1 MMNLSME
8 HYMSEATLQ
17 ITLISML
24 RTLYSD
30 YVINLS
36 LNGISIPTDIKTKTL
51 IISQMKKEGMEK
63 GMPDLLLYL
72 PNGKVLNMELKTD
85 KGKQSADQVDVQ
97 NRLTKLGHNYYII
110 RTVYEAFNAIA
121 EHTEPYDRQYQFNQ
135 LNISHNDLYI
145 TKPFLHFATGTS
157 LEVVQD
163 TLRNLYHL

>member
-1 MMNLSME
+1 
-8 HYMSEATLQ
+8 MSEAILQQTLVS
-17 ITLISML
+17 ILK
-24 RTLYSD
+24 TLYPD

-36 LNGISIPTDIKTKTL
+36 LSGISL
-51 IISQMKKEGMEK
+51 NGSAKENAQTMYSLQAQGFSR

-121 EHTEPYDRQYQFNQ
+121 EHTEIYDRQLQFNQ

-163 TLRNLYHL
+163 TLKNLYHL

>member
-1 MMNLSME
+1 
-8 HYMSEATLQ
+8 MSEAILQQTLV
-17 ITLISML
+17 SML
-24 RTLYSD
+24 KQLYPD

-36 LNGISIPTDIKTKTL
+36 LSGISL
-51 IISQMKKEGMEK
+51 NGSAKENAQTMYSMIQQGFER

-121 EHTEPYDRQYQFNQ
+121 EHTELSDRFEQRNK
-135 LNISHNDLYI
+135 LVIHHNGLHI
-145 TKPFLHFATGTS
+145 IKPFLHFTVGAS
-157 LEVVQD
+157 LEVVQT
-163 TLRNLYHL
+163 TLKSLYHL

>member
-1 MMNLSME
+1 
-8 HYMSEATLQ
+8 MSESTLQ

-36 LNGISIPTDIKTKTL
+36 LNGISIPSDIKTKTL
-51 IISQMKKEGMEK
+51 IINQMKKEGMEK

-85 KGKQSADQVDVQ
+85 KGKQSDDQVDVQ

-121 EHTEPYDRQYQFNQ
+121 EHTEPSDRQLQFNQ
-135 LNISHNDLYI
+135 LNISHNDLCI

>member
-1 MMNLSME
+1 
-8 HYMSEATLQ
+8 MSEAILQQTLV
-17 ITLISML
+17 SML
-24 RTLYSD
+24 KQMYPD

-36 LNGISIPTDIKTKTL
+36 LSGISL
-51 IISQMKKEGMEK
+51 NGSAKENAQTMYSMIQQGFSR

-85 KGKQSADQVDVQ
+85 KGKQSPDQVDVQ

-121 EHTEPYDRQYQFNQ
+121 KHTEVYDRTFAYAN
-135 LNISHNDLYI
+135 LAISHNELYI
-145 TKPFLHFATGTS
+145 TKPFLHFATGTN

>member
-1 MMNLSME
+1 
-8 HYMSEATLQ
+8 MSESTLQ
-17 ITLISML
+17 ITIISML

-51 IISQMKKEGMEK
+51 IINQMKKEGMEK

-85 KGKQSADQVDVQ
+85 KGKQSPDQVDVQ

-121 EHTEPYDRQYQFNQ
+121 EHTEPSDRQLQFNQ

-163 TLRNLYHL
+163 TLRSLYHL

>member
-1 MMNLSME
+1 MTES
-8 HYMSEATLQ
+8 TLQ

-24 RTLYSD
+24 RLLYPD

-36 LNGISIPTDIKTKTL
+36 LNGISIPGDIKTKTL
-51 IISQMKKEGMEK
+51 IINQMKKEGMEN

-85 KGKQSADQVDVQ
+85 KGKQSPDQVDVQ

-110 RTVYEAFNAIA
+110 RTVYEAFKAIA
-121 EHTEPYDRQYQFNQ
+121 EHTEIYDRQLQFNQ
-135 LNISHNDLYI
+135 LNISHNELYI
-145 TKPFLHFATGTS
+145 TKPFLHFATGTG

>member
-1 MMNLSME
+1 
-8 HYMSEATLQ
+8 MSESTLQ
-17 ITLISML
+17 ITIISML

-51 IISQMKKEGMEK
+51 IINQMKKEGMEK

-85 KGKQSADQVDVQ
+85 KGKQSPDQVDVQ

-121 EHTEPYDRQYQFNQ
+121 EHTEPSDRQLQFNQ

>member
-1 MMNLSME
+1 
-8 HYMSEATLQ
+8 MSESTLQ

-36 LNGISIPTDIKTKTL
+36 LNGISIPSDIKTKTL
-51 IISQMKKEGMEK
+51 IINQMKKEGMEK

-85 KGKQSADQVDVQ
+85 KGKQSSDQIDVQ
-97 NRLTKLGHNYYII
+97 HRLTKLGHNYYII

-121 EHTEPYDRQYQFNQ
+121 QHTTESDRLEQRNK
-135 LNISHNDLYI
+135 LVIHHNGLYI

>member
-1 MMNLSME
+1 
-8 HYMSEATLQ
+8 MSEAILQQTLVS
-17 ITLISML
+17 ILK
-24 RTLYSD
+24 TLYPD

-36 LNGISIPTDIKTKTL
+36 LSGISL
-51 IISQMKKEGMEK
+51 NGSAKENAQTMYSMIQQGFSR

-121 EHTEPYDRQYQFNQ
+121 QHTTESDRLEQRNK
-135 LNISHNDLYI
+135 LIIHHNGLYI
-145 TKPFLHFATGTS
+145 TKPFLHFAVGTN
-157 LEVVQD
+157 LETVQD
-163 TLRNLYHL
+163 TLKNLYHL

>member
-1 MMNLSME
+1 
-8 HYMSEATLQ
+8 MSEAILQQTLV
-17 ITLISML
+17 SML
-24 RTLYSD
+24 KQLYPD

-36 LNGISIPTDIKTKTL
+36 LSGISL
-51 IISQMKKEGMEK
+51 NGSAKENAQTMYSMIQQGFSR

-85 KGKQSADQVDVQ
+85 KGKQSPDQVDVQ
-97 NRLTKLGHNYYII
+97 HRLTKLGHNYYVI

-121 EHTEPYDRQYQFNQ
+121 QHTTESDRLEQRNK
-135 LNISHNDLYI
+135 LIIHHNGLYI

>member
-1 MMNLSME
+1 
-8 HYMSEATLQ
+8 MSEAILQQTLV
-17 ITLISML
+17 SML
-24 RTLYSD
+24 KQMYPD

-36 LNGISIPTDIKTKTL
+36 LSGISLNGSAKDNAQTMYSMI
-51 IISQMKKEGMEK
+51 QQGFER

-97 NRLTKLGHNYYII
+97 NRLTKLGHNYYVI

-121 EHTEPYDRQYQFNQ
+121 EHTEVYDRTFAYAN
-135 LNISHNDLYI
+135 LAISHNDLYI

-163 TLRNLYHL
+163 ALRNLYHLQVLPSLP

>member
-1 MMNLSME
+1 
-8 HYMSEATLQ
+8 MSESTLQ

-36 LNGISIPTDIKTKTL
+36 LNGISIPSDIKTKTL
-51 IISQMKKEGMEK
+51 IINQMKKEGMEK

-85 KGKQSADQVDVQ
+85 KGKQSPDQVDVQ

-121 EHTEPYDRQYQFNQ
+121 EHTEPSDRQLQFNQ
-135 LNISHNDLYI
+135 LNISHNDLCI

>member
-1 MMNLSME
+1 
-8 HYMSEATLQ
+8 MSESTLQ

-51 IISQMKKEGMEK
+51 IINQMKKEGMEK

-85 KGKQSADQVDVQ
+85 KGKQSADQVDVE
-97 NRLTKLGHNYYII
+97 NRLTKLGHNYYVI

-121 EHTEPYDRQYQFNQ
+121 EHTEVYDRQLQFNQ

>member
-1 MMNLSME
+1 
-8 HYMSEATLQ
+8 MSESTLQ

-51 IISQMKKEGMEK
+51 IINQMKKEGMEK
-63 GMPDLLLYL
+63 GIPDLLLYL

-121 EHTEPYDRQYQFNQ
+121 EHTEPSDRQLQFNQ

>member
-1 MMNLSME
+1 
-8 HYMSEATLQ
+8 MSESTLQ

-51 IISQMKKEGMEK
+51 IINQMKKEGMEK

-85 KGKQSADQVDVQ
+85 KGKQSPDQVDVQ

-121 EHTEPYDRQYQFNQ
+121 EHTEVYDRQYQFNQ

>member
-1 MMNLSME
+1 
-8 HYMSEATLQ
+8 MSESTLQ

-24 RTLYSD
+24 KTLYSD

-51 IISQMKKEGMEK
+51 IINQMKKEGMEK

-110 RTVYEAFNAIA
+110 RTVYEAFKAIA
-121 EHTEPYDRQYQFNQ
+121 EHTEIYDRQFQFNQ
-135 LNISHNDLYI
+135 LIISHNDLYI

>member
-1 MMNLSME
+1 
-8 HYMSEATLQ
+8 MSEATLQ

-121 EHTEPYDRQYQFNQ
+121 EHTEPSDRRHQFNQ

-145 TKPFLHFATGTS
+145 TKPFLHFAIGTS

-163 TLRNLYHL
+163 ALRNLYHL

>member
-1 MMNLSME
+1 
-8 HYMSEATLQ
+8 MSEAILQQTLVS
-17 ITLISML
+17 ILK
-24 RTLYSD
+24 TLYPD

-36 LNGISIPTDIKTKTL
+36 LSGISL
-51 IISQMKKEGMEK
+51 NGSAKENAQTMYSMIQQGFER

-85 KGKQSADQVDVQ
+85 KGKQSADQIEVQ

-121 EHTEPYDRQYQFNQ
+121 EHTESSDRQLQFNQ

-145 TKPFLHFATGTS
+145 TKPFLHFTTGTN
-157 LEVVQD
+157 LEIVQT
-163 TLRNLYHL
+163 TLKSLYHL

>member
-1 MMNLSME
+1 
-8 HYMSEATLQ
+8 MSEAILQQTLV
-17 ITLISML
+17 SML
-24 RTLYSD
+24 KQLYPD

-36 LNGISIPTDIKTKTL
+36 LSGISLNGSAKDNAQTMY
-51 IISQMKKEGMEK
+51 SMVQQGFSR

-85 KGKQSADQVDVQ
+85 KGKQSADQVEVQ

-121 EHTEPYDRQYQFNQ
+121 EHTEVYDRQLQFNR

>member
-1 MMNLSME
+1 
-8 HYMSEATLQ
+8 MSEAILQQTLVS
-17 ITLISML
+17 ILK
-24 RTLYSD
+24 TLYPD

-36 LNGISIPTDIKTKTL
+36 LSGISLNGSAKDNAQTMY
-51 IISQMKKEGMEK
+51 SMVQQGFSR

-97 NRLTKLGHNYYII
+97 NRLTKLGHNYYVI

-121 EHTEPYDRQYQFNQ
+121 KHTEVYDRTFAYAN
-135 LNISHNDLYI
+135 LAISHNDLYI
-145 TKPFLHFATGTS
+145 TKPFLHFATGTN

>member
-1 MMNLSME
+1 
-8 HYMSEATLQ
+8 MSESTLQ

-51 IISQMKKEGMEK
+51 IINQMKKEGMEK

-97 NRLTKLGHNYYII
+97 NRLTKLGHNYYVI
-110 RTVYEAFNAIA
+110 RTVYEAFKAIA
-121 EHTEPYDRQYQFNQ
+121 EHTELSDRQLQFNQ
-135 LNISHNDLYI
+135 LNIQHNDLYI
-145 TKPFLHFATGTS
+145 TKPFMHFATGAS

-163 TLRNLYHL
+163 ALRNLYYL

>member
-1 MMNLSME
+1 
-8 HYMSEATLQ
+8 MSEAILQQTLVS
-17 ITLISML
+17 ILK
-24 RTLYSD
+24 TLYPD

-36 LNGISIPTDIKTKTL
+36 LSGISL
-51 IISQMKKEGMEK
+51 NGSAKENAQTMYSMTQQGFER

-85 KGKQSADQVDVQ
+85 KGKQSPDQVDVQ
-97 NRLTKLGHNYYII
+97 HRLAKLGHNYYII

-121 EHTEPYDRQYQFNQ
+121 QHTTESDRLEQRNK
-135 LNISHNDLYI
+135 LIIHHNGLYI

>member
-1 MMNLSME
+1 
-8 HYMSEATLQ
+8 MSESTLQ

-51 IISQMKKEGMEK
+51 IINQMKKEGMEK

-97 NRLTKLGHNYYII
+97 QRLTKLGHNYYII
-110 RTVYEAFNAIA
+110 RTVYEALRAIS
-121 EHTEPYDRQYQFNQ
+121 EHTEPSDRQLQFNQ
-135 LNISHNDLYI
+135 LNIQHNDLYI

-157 LEVVQD
+157 LEVVHD
-163 TLRNLYHL
+163 TLRNLYYL

>member
-1 MMNLSME
+1 
-8 HYMSEATLQ
+8 MSESTLQ

-36 LNGISIPTDIKTKTL
+36 LNGISIPSDIKTKTL
-51 IISQMKKEGMEK
+51 IINQMKKEGMEK

-121 EHTEPYDRQYQFNQ
+121 QHTTESDRLEQRNK
-135 LNISHNDLYI
+135 LVIHHNGLYI

>member
-1 MMNLSME
+1 
-8 HYMSEATLQ
+8 MSEAILQQTLVS
-17 ITLISML
+17 ILK
-24 RTLYSD
+24 TLYPD

-36 LNGISIPTDIKTKTL
+36 LSGISL
-51 IISQMKKEGMEK
+51 NGSAKENAQTMYSMVQQGFSRGMV
-63 GMPDLLLYL
+63 DLLLYL

-85 KGKQSADQVDVQ
+85 KGKQSPNQIDVQ

-121 EHTEPYDRQYQFNQ
+121 EHTEVYDRTFAYAN
-135 LNISHNDLYI
+135 LAISHNDLYI
-145 TKPFLHFATGTS
+145 TKPFLHFATGTN

>member
-1 MMNLSME
+1 
-8 HYMSEATLQ
+8 MSESTLQ

-36 LNGISIPTDIKTKTL
+36 LNGISIPSDIKTKTL
-51 IISQMKKEGMEK
+51 IINQMKKEGMEK

-85 KGKQSADQVDVQ
+85 KGKQSPDQVDVQ
-97 NRLTKLGHNYYII
+97 HRLAKLGHNYYII

-121 EHTEPYDRQYQFNQ
+121 QHTTESDRLEQRNK
-135 LNISHNDLYI
+135 LIIHHNGLYI
-145 TKPFLHFATGTS
+145 TKPFLHFAVGTN
-157 LEVVQD
+157 LETVKD
-163 TLRNLYHL
+163 TLKNLYHL

>member
-1 MMNLSME
+1 
-8 HYMSEATLQ
+8 MSEAILQQTLVS
-17 ITLISML
+17 ILK
-24 RTLYSD
+24 TLYPD

-36 LNGISIPTDIKTKTL
+36 LSGISLNGSAKDNAQTMYSIDQQGY
-51 IISQMKKEGMEK
+51 SR

-121 EHTEPYDRQYQFNQ
+121 EHTDELDRFEQQQKLIINHDGKS
-135 LNISHNDLYI
+135 L
-145 TKPFLHFATGTS
+145 TEPFLHFAVGTNLS
-157 LEVVQD
+157 TVQD
-163 TLRNLYHL
+163 TLKNLYHL

>member
-1 MMNLSME
+1 
-8 HYMSEATLQ
+8 MSESTLQ

-51 IISQMKKEGMEK
+51 IINQMKKEGMEK

-97 NRLTKLGHNYYII
+97 QRLTKLGHNYYII
-110 RTVYEAFNAIA
+110 RTVYEAFKAIS
-121 EHTEPYDRQYQFNQ
+121 EHTEPSDRQLQFNQ
-135 LNISHNDLYI
+135 LNIQHNDLYI

-157 LEVVQD
+157 LEVVHD
-163 TLRNLYHL
+163 TLRNLYYL

>member
-1 MMNLSME
+1 
-8 HYMSEATLQ
+8 MSESTLQ

-51 IISQMKKEGMEK
+51 IINQMKKEGMEK
-63 GMPDLLLYL
+63 GIPDLLLYL

-110 RTVYEAFNAIA
+110 RTVYEAFKAIA
-121 EHTEPYDRQYQFNQ
+121 EHTEPSDRQHQFNQ

>member
-1 MMNLSME
+1 MT
-8 HYMSEATLQ
+8 EATLQ
-17 ITLISML
+17 MTLVSML
-24 RTLYSD
+24 KQIYPD

-36 LNGISIPTDIKTKTL
+36 LSGISL
-51 IISQMKKEGMEK
+51 NGSAKENAQTMYSMIQQGFSR

-121 EHTEPYDRQYQFNQ
+121 QHTDELDRFEQQRK
-135 LNISHNDLYI
+135 LIIHHNGLYI

>member
-1 MMNLSME
+1 
-8 HYMSEATLQ
+8 MSESTLQ

-51 IISQMKKEGMEK
+51 IINQMKKEGMEK
-63 GMPDLLLYL
+63 GITDLLLYL

-85 KGKQSADQVDVQ
+85 KGKQSTDQVDVQ

-121 EHTEPYDRQYQFNQ
+121 EHTEPSDRQLQFNQ

-145 TKPFLHFATGTS
+145 TKPFLHFATGIS

>member
-1 MMNLSME
+1 
-8 HYMSEATLQ
+8 MSESTLQ

-51 IISQMKKEGMEK
+51 IINQMKKEGMEK

-97 NRLTKLGHNYYII
+97 NRLTKLGHNYYVI

-121 EHTEPYDRQYQFNQ
+121 EHTEVYDRTLAYAN
-135 LNISHNDLYI
+135 LAISHNDLYI

>member
-1 MMNLSME
+1 
-8 HYMSEATLQ
+8 MSETILQQTLV
-17 ITLISML
+17 SML
-24 RTLYSD
+24 KQIYPD

-36 LNGISIPTDIKTKTL
+36 LSGISL
-51 IISQMKKEGMEK
+51 NGSAKENAQTMYSMIQQGFSR

-121 EHTEPYDRQYQFNQ
+121 EHTEVYDRTLAYAN
-135 LNISHNDLYI
+135 LAISHNDLYI
-145 TKPFLHFATGTS
+145 TKPFLHFATGTN
-157 LEVVQD
+157 LEIVQD

>member
-1 MMNLSME
+1 
-8 HYMSEATLQ
+8 MSESTLQ

-51 IISQMKKEGMEK
+51 IINQMKKEGMEK
-63 GMPDLLLYL
+63 GIPDLLLYL

-85 KGKQSADQVDVQ
+85 KGKQSPDQVDVQ

-121 EHTEPYDRQYQFNQ
+121 EHTEVYDRTFAYTN
-135 LNISHNDLYI
+135 LAISHNDLYI

>member
-1 MMNLSME
+1 
-8 HYMSEATLQ
+8 MSESTLQ

-51 IISQMKKEGMEK
+51 IINQMKKEGMEK

-121 EHTEPYDRQYQFNQ
+121 EHTEVYDRQLQFNQ

-157 LEVVQD
+157 LKVVQD

>member
-1 MMNLSME
+1 
-8 HYMSEATLQ
+8 MSEAILQQTLVS
-17 ITLISML
+17 ILK
-24 RTLYSD
+24 TLYPD

-36 LNGISIPTDIKTKTL
+36 LSGISL
-51 IISQMKKEGMEK
+51 NGSAKENAQTMYSMVQQGFER

-121 EHTEPYDRQYQFNQ
+121 QHTTESDRLEQRNK
-135 LNISHNDLYI
+135 LIIHHNGLYI
-145 TKPFLHFATGTS
+145 TKPFLHFAVGTN
-157 LEVVQD
+157 LETVQD
-163 TLRNLYHL
+163 TLKNLYHL